1 MLTFQTIFLLLSI
14 IALGRAGT
22 VGQRTGFPLPGIQQF
37 SQYGQGHGGYQ
48 QPHVGPYGG
57 YQPPIGPYG
66 GYPQQQQQP
75 FGQYPGFQQPISQY
89 GGYQPIAPGVP
100 QIFG

>member
-37 SQYGQGHGGYQ
+37 SQYGHGGYQ
-48 QPHVGPYGG
+48 QPIGPYGG
-57 YQPPIGPYG
+57 YQPPIGQYG
-66 GYPQQQQQP
+66 GYQQQQP
-75 FGQYPGFQQPISQY
+75 IGQYPGFQQPIGPY
-89 GGYQPIAPGVP
+89 GGYQPIAPLGP
-100 QIFG
+100 PIFG